1 MRLSEIGV
9 GGCIPSN
16 SAMNDDV
23 NLIRRYGRDGD
34 EAAFAELMTRHL
46 PLVWGAARRIT
57 GDGELARDVA
67 QSVFVDLARK
77 SRTLPEGTAVAGW
90 LHRAA
95 CHAAGNLVRSN
106 VRRVRRERLAMSLA
120 GDDGEHTDDRGA
132 EARLVELLE
141 SLVDDALLALPDPDR
156 EAVLLRY
163 FRGRS
168 HSEVGESLGVGEDA
182 AQKRV
187 SRAVEKLRDHF
198 RAHGIAVG
206 VGTVAA
212 ALEVAG
218 AEAVPAWVLQGLA
231 PAGII
236 ATSGAAAGT
245 AGTAA
250 WILTMKTPA
259 FLAITG
265 ALGVAALW
273 QSVAV
278 SRLEKAN
285 AELGRQ
291 IAEVQAANSRS
302 SAAPTV
308 VASDAEVLRLRAR
321 VAELTRELKAAKAR
335 QAVAAP
341 EPEPEVP
348 ADTDVVALMAQY
360 NARLIS
366 RVNVGKLLGL
376 AARIYANDHESLPTT
391 LESLS
396 PYLSAGSLPNG
407 IPVDQFE
414 FFPQPRAISE
424 AEPQMILFRE
434 RQAEPRP
441 DGSWTRVYVLV
452 DGSVQQISS
461 EERMAEI
468 ERVGTAH

>member
-1 MRLSEIGV
+1 MSEIGV

-16 SAMNDDV
+16 SAMNDDA

-34 EAAFAELMTRHL
+34 ESAFAELMTRHL
-46 PLVWGAARRIT
+46 PLVWGTARRIT
-57 GDGELARDVA
+57 SDGELARDVA

-77 SRTLPEGTAVAGW
+77 ARTLPEGTPVAGW

-95 CHAAGNLVRSN
+95 CHAAGNLVRTN
-106 VRRVRRERLAMSLA
+106 VRRVRRERMAMSLTHDDA
-120 GDDGEHTDDRGA
+120 GQTADGGA
-132 EARLVELLE
+132 EARLVESLE

-168 HSEVGESLGVGEDA
+168 HSEVGEALGVGDDA

-212 ALEVAG
+212 ALEATG
-218 AEAVPAWVLQGLA
+218 TEAVPAWVLQGLA
-231 PAGII
+231 PAGVL
-236 ATSGAAAGT
+236 ASSGVAAGSV
-245 AGTAA
+245 GVAA
-250 WILTMKTPA
+250 WILSMKTPA
-259 FLAITG
+259 FLATS
-265 ALGVAALW
+265 AVLGGAALW

-291 IAEVQAANSRS
+291 IAEVNAANSRS

-335 QAVAAP
+335 QAVVAP
-341 EPEPEVP
+341 EPEPEVST
-348 ADTDVVALMAQY
+348 DTDVVALMAQY
-360 NARLIS
+360 NVRLIS

-376 AARIYANDHESLPTT
+376 AARLYANDHESLPTT

-407 IPVDQFE
+407 TAYEQFE

-441 DGSWTRVYVLV
+441 DGGWTRVYVLV
-452 DGSVQQISS
+452 DGSVQQISG
-461 EERMAEI
+461 EERMAEL
-468 ERVGTAH
+468 ERLGTAH